1 MTQVYITIDTEYS
14 SGLVRT
20 GSADERAANFAA
32 SIACVGPSGKTGDE
46 GGVAHT
52 LRVLEATGQ
61 SAVFFVDPMPALLWG
76 TAAIEDVVGPI
87 IDAGQ
92 DVQLHLH
99 TEWLRWAGDNHPLPS
114 RRTGQNLFEFPFEE
128 QCAMIAYARTQL
140 MAAGASAPNAFR
152 AGNYG
157 ANDDTLRALAQLG
170 IAYDTSHCPALVGS
184 ASQISLGP
192 TDREPVVYKGVIEVP
207 VASIQAMSGSG
218 QRHGQITALS
228 LAEMRAAILHARDNG
243 QASFTVVSHSFE
255 LFSRSKGVVKHL
267 VRRRFDGL
275 CEFLRDTPGVSSATY
290 RDHPPKALATN
301 KPVDLLPS
309 NPLRTGVR
317 VAEQALANAL
327 YGQ

>member
-20 GSADERAANFAA
+20 GSAAERAANFAA
-32 SIACVGPSGKTGDE
+32 SIACAGPSGKAGDDA
-46 GGVAHT
+46 GVAHT
-52 LRVLEATGQ
+52 LRVLEETGQ

-76 TAAIEDVVGPI
+76 AGAVEDVVGPI
-87 IDAGQ
+87 LEADQ

-99 TEWLRWAGDNHPLPS
+99 TEWLRWAGDNHPLAS
-114 RRTGQNLFEFPFEE
+114 RRMGQNLFDFPFED
-128 QCAMIAYARTQL
+128 QCALIEYARAQL
-140 MAAGASAPNAFR
+140 IAAGAPAPIAFR

-157 ANDDTLRALAQLG
+157 ANDDTLRALAELG
-170 IAYDTSHCPALVGS
+170 IAYDTSHCPALAGS
-184 ASQISLGP
+184 ASRISLGSR
-192 TDREPVVYKGVIEVP
+192 DREPAPHHGVIEVP
-207 VASIQAMSGSG
+207 VASIKAMGGTG

-228 LAEMRAAILHARDNG
+228 LAEMRAAIRHARDNRR
-243 QASFTVVSHSFE
+243 AAFTLVSHSFE

-275 CEFLRDTPGVSSATY
+275 CAFLRDTPGVSSATY
-290 RDHPPKALATN
+290 RDHPPQTRASSQ
-301 KPVDLLPS
+301 PVDLLPAS
-309 NPLRTGVR
+309 PLRTGAR